1 MLNCHEDTKC
11 NVGGVNDG
19 SAGIGPQRRVGHGAQ
34 LPYDRRRSK
43 HVSYSPQKVMC
54 GHALRG
60 GLAGIGNVAVS
71 GFRARVGRFVLGNGA
86 EAAAGRSAVYVLCF
100 FLCASEFGK
109 VVLVKALGKLLHA
122 ARAKL
127 EVSEAVAA
135 QTQSQNGCVLFAVS
149 ALLRQL
155 PQFAS
160 VLLEKGHAQGGVAVI
175 CISALQW
182 L

>member
-1 MLNCHEDTKC
+1 MGCHEDTKC
-11 NVGGVNDG
+11 NVVDANDE
-19 SAGIGPQRRVGHGAQ
+19 SAEIGPQHRVGHGAQ
-34 LPYDRRRSK
+34 MPYDRRRGK
-43 HVSYSPQKVMC
+43 HVSCSPQNVTC

-60 GLAGIGNVAVS
+60 GLARIGNVAVS
-71 GFRARVGRFVLGNGA
+71 GFRACVGRFVLGNGA
-86 EAAAGRSAVYVLCF
+86 EATAGRSAVYVLCL

-109 VVLVKALGKLLHA
+109 MALVKALGKLLHA
-122 ARAKL
+122 AGAKL

-135 QTQSQNGCVLFAVS
+135 QTQSQNGCVLLAVS

-160 VLLEKGHAQGGVAVI
+160 VLLEKGHTQGGVAVI
-175 CISALQW
+175 CINALQW